1 MNSIKECFMKNQI
14 NEDNIRVAAY
24 YIWEQA
30 GRPEGQEKEC
40 WIKACE
46 QLFPTCTCDD
56 TCTKKSCSKTS
67 TKTTTKSPCSK
78 TTCSNTT
85 TKTTSKLSSKTTS
98 MSKSKNADA
107 VSSKTVKAQS
117 VLKTKKSLA

>member
-1 MNSIKECFMKNQI
+1 MKNQI

-46 QLFPTCTCDD
+46 QLFAAGAGNNSKCCKSSCKSNTA
-56 TCTKKSCSKTS
+56 TKS
-67 TKTTTKSPCSK
+67 TKAKSANA
-78 TTCSNTT
+78 T
-85 TKTTSKLSSKTTS
+85 SSKTA
-98 MSKSKNADA
+98 KA
-107 VSSKTVKAQS
+107 SSAQ
-117 VLKTKKSLA
+117 KTKKSLT

>member
-1 MNSIKECFMKNQI
+1 MKNEI

-46 QLFPTCTCDD
+46 QLFSVDMSSSKCS
-56 TCTKKSCSKTS
+56 KKSCKSSSSTKS
-67 TKTTTKSPCSK
+67 TKTTKLKSAS
-78 TTCSNTT
+78 T
-85 TKTTSKLSSKTTS
+85 
-98 MSKSKNADA
+98 
-107 VSSKTVKAQS
+107 VSSKSVKATS
-117 VLKTKKSLA
+117 VQKTKKSLA

>member
-1 MNSIKECFMKNQI
+1 MKNQI

-46 QLFPTCTCDD
+46 QLFAANAENEKTCN
-56 TCTKKSCSKTS
+56 KKSCKSNNS
-67 TKTTTKSPCSK
+67 TKA
-78 TTCSNTT
+78 
-85 TKTTSKLSSKTTS
+85 
-98 MSKSKNADA
+98 KNAST
-107 VSSKTVKAQS
+107 VSSKSVKAQS
-117 VLKTKKSLA
+117 VQKTKKSLA

>member
-1 MNSIKECFMKNQI
+1 MKNEI

-46 QLFPTCTCDD
+46 QLFSAGLKGESKCS
-56 TCTKKSCSKTS
+56 KKSCKSSSS
-67 TKTTTKSPCSK
+67 TKSTK
-78 TTCSNTT
+78 
-85 TKTTSKLSSKTTS
+85 L
-98 MSKSKNADA
+98 KSAGT
-107 VSSKTVKAQS
+107 VSSKSVKATS
-117 VLKTKKSLA
+117 VQKMKKSLA

>member
-1 MNSIKECFMKNQI
+1 MTNQL

-46 QLFPTCTCDD
+46 QLFAAGSNNNTCCKKSTKSCK
-56 TCTKKSCSKTS
+56 TSATKSATKKTAVKATACS
-67 TKTTTKSPCSK
+67 
-78 TTCSNTT
+78 
-85 TKTTSKLSSKTTS
+85 LA
-98 MSKSKNADA
+98 SKS
-107 VSSKTVKAQS
+107 VKAQS
-117 VLKTKKSLA
+117 IQKTKKAMA

>member
-1 MNSIKECFMKNQI
+1 MKNQI

-46 QLFPTCTCDD
+46 QLFAAGA
-56 TCTKKSCSKTS
+56 KKEKSCSK
-67 TKTTTKSPCSK
+67 KTCSK
-78 TTCSNTT
+78 S
-85 TKTTSKLSSKTTS
+85 SSKTSSKTS
-98 MSKSKNADA
+98 CSSSSKTSCKMSSAASNKPATSTKSKNAST
-107 VSSKTVKAQS
+107 VSSKSVKAES